1 MRGQERDCSECK
13 SAQDL
18 PMFVLSVCHQA
29 AEFCKC
35 PVTGRALIRIAVST
49 RISISICN
57 HQPLKLLHML
67 VLAHK
72 VLDRFLSFFFCPRQF
87 EQFPDSKCATA
98 PVALRKRRSLQQG
111 HAAVLPGRMCLWYT
125 FKVSFA

>member
-72 VLDRFLSFFFCPRQF
+72 VLDRFLSFFLP
-87 EQFPDSKCATA
+87 
-98 PVALRKRRSLQQG
+98 
-111 HAAVLPGRMCLWYT
+111 AAVPWPKTGRELVLLATKKIKTNGLGAYIGVHSWGNAR
-125 FKVSFA
+125 VI